1 MISKAAVTSL
11 SVLVVASIAGWS
23 TFAYSQGSGSSR
35 VDPPRATRPQTPD
48 EFYSSF
54 WSFLAKKDAAYNT
67 WKVINR
73 VKADDGIENPHSNIS
88 KTYVNKIAADD
99 AANLPISSIL
109 VREDYDDNR
118 KRQSVSVLY
127 RIKDYD
133 KEHGNW
139 YWIKYQENGSVA
151 RDSDDKVIAGKVASC
166 VACHSKA
173 NGNDFVF
180 SNDAIKSES
189 DSKRGDKPD
198 ETVKPKE

>member
-54 WSFLAKKDAAYNT
+54 WSYLIKKDAAYNT
-67 WKVINR
+67 WKVIARENT
-73 VKADDGIENPHSNIS
+73 VDGIENPHRSIS
-88 KTYVNKIAADD
+88 KTYANNIAADD
-99 AANLPISSIL
+99 PKNLPIGSIL
-109 VREDYDDNR
+109 VREDYDDKR
-118 KRQSVSVLY
+118 KRQNISVLY

-151 RDSDDKVIAGKVASC
+151 RDSNDKVIAGKVASC
-166 VACHSKA
+166 IACHSKA

-180 SNDAIKSES
+180 SNDGAKSES
-189 DSKRGDKPD
+189 DSKHGDKPD
-198 ETVKPKE
+198 ETLKPKE